1 MFNKIRQFLKEVN
14 LELKKVTWPSRKDT
28 IASTW
33 VVLLVILI
41 FAAYFFVVD
50 GIIAFLV
57 KSVFGF

>member
-1 MFNKIRQFLKEVN
+1 MFNKIKQFLREVN

-33 VVLLVILI
+33 VVLIVILI

-50 GIIAFLV
+50 SVIAFLV
-57 KSVFGF
+57 KTVLGF

>member
-57 KSVFGF
+57 KSVLGF